1 MYDIVIVGAGLA
13 GLTCGIALQ
22 KKGLTTCILEKY
34 GYIGGRVVTYKKD
47 GYQWENGA
55 GRIASNHRHV
65 HALLKK
71 YGLTEIPIGKEQL
84 FIPRDSDEEN
94 AIPNLFEVQLA
105 SILNQVKELDN
116 HTLETHTLEQ
126 ILKSILGESEALR
139 FLDQFAYRAE
149 VSVLRADHAIKSFL
163 GDGEMGSYEGYTV
176 CKEGLSAMTDAM
188 AKDYES
194 KGGTFLLNHEMIEI
208 SEKKFVD
215 IKCKV
220 GSKKKGFTQEII
232 QGSKCILALH
242 SAALKECSSTR
253 HFEVLK
259 HLVMC
264 PLIRTYGVFP
274 VKGKTSWFSG
284 LPKVVT
290 GNPVRYFIPIDA
302 SKGIAMVSYTDADDA
317 FRMIQILDSKGEKA
331 LGAFILKNLR
341 TLFPSRKIPDYLFF
355 KSHPWT
361 YGCSYWTPGSYS
373 VEDMSVQALH
383 PDPSTMPSVY
393 LCGESFSLRQAWME
407 GAIEHAEGLLKR
419 YF

>member
-1 MYDIVIVGAGLA
+1 
-13 GLTCGIALQ
+13 
-22 KKGLTTCILEKY
+22 
-34 GYIGGRVVTYKKD
+34 
-47 GYQWENGA
+47 
-55 GRIASNHRHV
+55 
-65 HALLKK
+65 
-71 YGLTEIPIGKEQL
+71 
-84 FIPRDSDEEN
+84 
-94 AIPNLFEVQLA
+94 
-105 SILNQVKELDN
+105 
-116 HTLETHTLEQ
+116 
-126 ILKSILGESEALR
+126 
-139 FLDQFAYRAE
+139 
-149 VSVLRADHAIKSFL
+149 
-163 GDGEMGSYEGYTV
+163 
-176 CKEGLSAMTDAM
+176 
-188 AKDYES
+188 
-194 KGGTFLLNHEMIEI
+194 
-208 SEKKFVD
+208 
-215 IKCKV
+215 
-220 GSKKKGFTQEII
+220 
-232 QGSKCILALH
+232 
-242 SAALKECSSTR
+242 
-253 HFEVLK
+253 
-259 HLVMC
+259 MC

-373 VEDMSVQALH
+373 VEEMSVQALH

-407 GAIEHAEGLLKR
+407 GAIEHAEGLLKQ